1 MATAPRAAPRASS
14 ARSPPRAAGARS
26 RAARV
31 LASRSAPPR
40 RSRASRVSPRAG
52 AGEDLARYDAQA
64 KEDDAR
70 QYGVWGVDGIR
81 QRSASFAAM
90 QEDWEDAVLNVWL
103 SHGAG
108 EVAAQRLLILGAKWQ
123 KGPQGELYRDAE
135 AVAYAVRVLTE
146 LLPGADAPV
155 IFHKT
160 PSLALL
166 CLNRHELSRRLVGI
180 REGARRIPPLDVAAT
195 LNKDP
200 RVVTSSDD
208 ARCIRDTTRDVV
220 DAVIASVG
228 FVLDEQG
235 VASVIE
241 TCPSILT
248 AHRDDVA
255 DAFAG
260 YKTELKTRLD
270 GVKGWSSALLFALD
284 EEETSEKTR
293 TKSSEIN
300 EKNADDDDE
309 CEALIERP
317 SKWCSCWSSLGE
329 DAREAATRASVDYAG
344 RVVEPFLRRADVERE
359 RRKKNP
365 NDADAHPDAR

>member
-1 MATAPRAAPRASS
+1 
-14 ARSPPRAAGARS
+14 
-26 RAARV
+26 
-31 LASRSAPPR
+31 
-40 RSRASRVSPRAG
+40 
-52 AGEDLARYDAQA
+52 
-64 KEDDAR
+64 
-70 QYGVWGVDGIR
+70 
-81 QRSASFAAM
+81 
-90 QEDWEDAVLNVWL
+90 
-103 SHGAG
+103 
-108 EVAAQRLLILGAKWQ
+108 VAAQRLLILGAKWQ

-166 CLNRHELSRRLVGI
+166 CLNRHELSRRLVAL

-200 RVVTSSDD
+200 RLVTSSDD
-208 ARCIRDTTRDVV
+208 ARAIRETTRDVI
-220 DAVIASVG
+220 DAVIDSVG
-228 FVLDEQG
+228 FILDEQG

-284 EEETSEKTR
+284 EEEKTETSEKTR

-300 EKNADDDDE
+300 EKMPTTTTNARRSSNG
-309 CEALIERP
+309 RP
-317 SKWCSCWSSLGE
+317 RCGVRAG
-329 DAREAATRASVDYAG
+329 ARWEKT
-344 RVVEPFLRRADVERE
+344 RE
-359 RRKKNP
+359 RRRRARASITRGGWWNRFCVAPTSSVNDEKKTRLMTP
-365 NDADAHPDAR
+365 TTPSRGEKLHVIR

>member
-1 MATAPRAAPRASS
+1 
-14 ARSPPRAAGARS
+14 
-26 RAARV
+26 
-31 LASRSAPPR
+31 
-40 RSRASRVSPRAG
+40 VSPRAG

-166 CLNRHELSRRLVGI
+166 CLNRHELSRRLVAL

-200 RVVTSSDD
+200 RLVTSSDD
-208 ARCIRDTTRDVV
+208 ARAIRETTRDVI
-220 DAVIASVG
+220 DAVIDSVG
-228 FVLDEQG
+228 FILDEQG

-284 EEETSEKTR
+284 EETEETKETEDGDAKT
-293 TKSSEIN
+293 S
-300 EKNADDDDE
+300 
-309 CEALIERP
+309 
-317 SKWCSCWSSLGE
+317 WCSCWSSLGE

-344 RVVEPFLRRADVERE
+344 RVVEPFLRRADVERQ

-365 NDADAHPDAR
+365 NDADDAVAR

>member
-14 ARSPPRAAGARS
+14 ALSPPLAAGARS
-26 RAARV
+26 RAARA

-40 RSRASRVSPRAG
+40 RSRASRASPRAG

-90 QEDWEDAVLNVWL
+90 QEDWEDAVLRVWL

-123 KGPQGELYRDAE
+123 KGPQGELYRDADS
-135 AVAYAVRVLTE
+135 VARAVRFLTE

-155 IFHKT
+155 IFHKA

-166 CLNRHELSRRLVGI
+166 CLNRHELSRRLVAL

-200 RVVTSSDD
+200 RPVTSETSE
-208 ARCIRDTTRDVV
+208 IKKTTRDVV
-220 DAVIASVG
+220 DATIAAVG

-248 AHRDDVA
+248 AHADDVA

-260 YKTELKTRLD
+260 YKSELRGRLD

-284 EEETSEKTR
+284 DETEEIEETE
-293 TKSSEIN
+293 N
-300 EKNADDDDE
+300 EANDDE
-309 CEALIERP
+309 DDSERAFMKR
-317 SKWCSCWSSLGE
+317 SKPTSWRSCWSSLGE

-344 RVVEPFLRRADVERE
+344 RVVEPFLRRADVERQ
-359 RRKKNP
+359 RRNKKDAD
-365 NDADAHPDAR
+365 DADAR

>member
-1 MATAPRAAPRASS
+1 
-14 ARSPPRAAGARS
+14 
-26 RAARV
+26 
-31 LASRSAPPR
+31 
-40 RSRASRVSPRAG
+40 
-52 AGEDLARYDAQA
+52 
-64 KEDDAR
+64 
-70 QYGVWGVDGIR
+70 
-81 QRSASFAAM
+81 
-90 QEDWEDAVLNVWL
+90 
-103 SHGAG
+103 
-108 EVAAQRLLILGAKWQ
+108 VAL
-123 KGPQGELYRDAE
+123 
-135 AVAYAVRVLTE
+135 
-146 LLPGADAPV
+146 
-155 IFHKT
+155 
-160 PSLALL
+160 
-166 CLNRHELSRRLVGI
+166 

-200 RVVTSSDD
+200 RLVTSSDD
-208 ARCIRDTTRDVV
+208 ARAIRETTRDVI
-220 DAVIASVG
+220 DAVIDSVG
-228 FVLDEQG
+228 FILDEQG

-309 CEALIERP
+309 CEAFIERP
-317 SKWCSCWSSLGE
+317 SNWCSCWSSLGE

-365 NDADAHPDAR
+365 DDADDAVAR

>member
-1 MATAPRAAPRASS
+1 
-14 ARSPPRAAGARS
+14 
-26 RAARV
+26 
-31 LASRSAPPR
+31 
-40 RSRASRVSPRAG
+40 
-52 AGEDLARYDAQA
+52 
-64 KEDDAR
+64 
-70 QYGVWGVDGIR
+70 
-81 QRSASFAAM
+81 
-90 QEDWEDAVLNVWL
+90 
-103 SHGAG
+103 
-108 EVAAQRLLILGAKWQ
+108 
-123 KGPQGELYRDAE
+123 
-135 AVAYAVRVLTE
+135 
-146 LLPGADAPV
+146 
-155 IFHKT
+155 
-160 PSLALL
+160 
-166 CLNRHELSRRLVGI
+166 
-180 REGARRIPPLDVAAT
+180 
-195 LNKDP
+195 
-200 RVVTSSDD
+200 
-208 ARCIRDTTRDVV
+208 V

-284 EEETSEKTR
+284 EETEETKETEDGDAKT
-293 TKSSEIN
+293 S
-300 EKNADDDDE
+300 
-309 CEALIERP
+309 
-317 SKWCSCWSSLGE
+317 WCSCWSSLGE